1 MTPLT
6 PSERSIVVFK
16 VWPSLDYKLR
26 LYVSLGSVG
35 FGLALQ
41 IWNSSL
47 WAGLPMIVIG
57 GLFLLVSG
65 YDNRVDFKGY
75 DPRAEWERVEP
86 SRLEE
91 LIQLDRRIRKWDRS
105 ALDVTNVPGGFVFMV
120 LAGGFAIVAVSSEGL
135 PRILAIDG
143 ALLLLPHWITGVR
156 RVLTRPRLVVK
167 AATVRQV
174 LDAAQGRLKKHQVHV
189 MMLLKG
195 TGKIKVPDDVKF
207 KVDIYGHHP
216 DFLGLYG
223 QVVTNEVQGSSYP
236 YFYVVLVARK
246 GFGLP
251 EVGRR
256 HVRPS
261 GITVEI
267 NTESEVEV
275 LVIRQKTTKKSG
287 YHTPPSRCMQI
298 FMEGLDLAENAA
310 GGL

>member
-1 MTPLT
+1 VIPLA

-35 FGLALQ
+35 FGLAVQ

-47 WAGLPMIVIG
+47 LAGLPMIVIG
-57 GLFLLVSG
+57 SLFLLVSG

-75 DPRAEWERVEP
+75 DPGAEWERVEA

-105 ALDVTNVPGGFVFMV
+105 ALDVTNVLGGVVFIA
-120 LAGGFAIVAVSSEGL
+120 LTGGLGLVAVLSEGL

-156 RVLTRPRLVVK
+156 RVLTRPKLVVK
-167 AATVRQV
+167 AATIRQV
-174 LDAAQGRLKKHQVHV
+174 LDAGEERLKKHQVHV

-195 TGKIKVPDDVKF
+195 TGKTKVPDDIKF

-223 QVVTNEVQGSSYP
+223 QVVLNEVQGSSYP

-246 GFGLP
+246 GFGLFD
-251 EVGRR
+251 VKRR
-256 HVRPS
+256 HVSSSRTTIETKNQ
-261 GITVEI
+261 G
-267 NTESEVEV
+267 EVEV
-275 LVIRQKTTKKSG
+275 LVIRQRTTKKSG
-287 YHTPPSRCMQI
+287 YHTPPSRCMQL
-298 FMEGLDLAENAA
+298 FMEGLDLAEKVA
-310 GGL
+310 GGP